1 MSPEGTVAR
10 VFGRDVATI
19 DDASSPET
27 IPEWDSL
34 GHVTLVID
42 LESTYDVSF
51 TPDETVALTNVG
63 AIKSALTSRGI
74 TW

>member
-10 VFGRDVATI
+10 VFSRDAATI

-42 LESTYDVSF
+42 LESTYGVSF
-51 TPDETVALTNVG
+51 TPDETVALTNVA